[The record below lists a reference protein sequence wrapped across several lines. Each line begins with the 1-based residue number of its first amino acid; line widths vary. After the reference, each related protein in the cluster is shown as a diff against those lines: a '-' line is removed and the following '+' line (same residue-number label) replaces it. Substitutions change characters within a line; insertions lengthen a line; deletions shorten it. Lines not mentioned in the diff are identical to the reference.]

1 MDQVQDTLK
10 ERGDR
15 YGDFT
20 DHAIITDGLLDV
32 MMKAP
37 KWKKLPPFMKQA
49 LRTIAD
55 KIARI
60 LNGDPHY
67 TDNWHDIQGYAK
79 LVEDRCDTS
88 DPNQSELPLGVTTN
102 PPVCLIRSGGEVIT
116 NIRFS
121 DLEHIDTDYFGYEDK
136 VFKQSKAD
144 GKYYEDVR

>member
-1 MDQVQDTLK
+1 MDNVQDTLK

-20 DHAIITDGLLDV
+20 DHAIITDGLLEV
-32 MMKAP
+32 MHKTTG
-37 KWKKLPPFMKQA
+37 WKKLPPFMKQA

-79 LVEDRCDTS
+79 LAEDRCDTS
-88 DPNQSELPLGVTTN
+88 DPNQIEFPGLET
-102 PPVCLIRSGGEVIT
+102 PVI
-116 NIRFS
+116 
-121 DLEHIDTDYFGYEDK
+121 
-136 VFKQSKAD
+136 
-144 GKYYEDVR
+144 

>member
-1 MDQVQDTLK
+1 MPIKKRRIITVDKINDTLK

-20 DHAIITDGLLDV
+20 DHAVITDGLLDV
-32 MMKAP
+32 MMAAP

-79 LVEDRCDTS
+79 LAEDRCDKT
-88 DPNQSELPLGVTTN
+88 DPNQIDMLIEGNVIPCPTCNSEFGHTAG
-102 PPVCLIRSGGEVIT
+102 CSR
-116 NIRFS
+116 
-121 DLEHIDTDYFGYEDK
+121 DDT
-136 VFKQSKAD
+136 
-144 GKYYEDVR
+144 